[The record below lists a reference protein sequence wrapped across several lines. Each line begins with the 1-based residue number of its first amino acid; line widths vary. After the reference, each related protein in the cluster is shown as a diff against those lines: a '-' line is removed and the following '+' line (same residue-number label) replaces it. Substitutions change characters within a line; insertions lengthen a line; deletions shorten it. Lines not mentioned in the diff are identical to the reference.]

1 MSADSPTRQSPAPP
15 FQHKPYDGTSQPFT
29 VGLKPLEEKDWLE
42 PDPFL
47 IDHLA
52 EKDRLLAAD
61 NEAVFRA
68 EEGTHAA
75 QTEVLGL
82 IVENLK
88 RNHAETYSFDGN
100 KVLIAGAERT
110 IDLSEEPPLVTAARL
125 VQEDLVLMRPGSDGY
140 RLAAACLCFP
150 SSWSLAEKFS
160 QSMTGIHENVPD
172 FNGQRM
178 GKMVAR
184 LFENLKVG
192 QFVCR
197 FNWSI
202 YPDGDLHHPL
212 PKQIHLT
219 IHDTALSRLFLRV
232 ERQTLRR
239 LPESGDIL
247 FTIKIHHD
255 PLSALEAQ
263 PDRAALANHL
273 SEQLMALSEDQLAYK
288 GLTQGRDALVAALGA
303 VAVR

>member
-1 MSADSPTRQSPAPP
+1 MAPRHAPP
-15 FQHKPYDGTSQPFT
+15 FQHTPYDGTSHPFS
-29 VGLKPLEEKDWLE
+29 VGLKPIEEEVWLE

-47 IDHLA
+47 GAHLV

-61 NEAVFRA
+61 RSAVFRA
-68 EEGTHAA
+68 EDDTRDA
-75 QTEVLGL
+75 QREVLAL
-82 IVENLK
+82 IVENLQC
-88 RNHAETYSFDGN
+88 HHSGTYSFEGDEA
-100 KVLIAGAERT
+100 VIAGTDRK
-110 IDLSEEPPLVTAARL
+110 IDLSDEPALVTAARL
-125 VQEDLVLMRPGSDGY
+125 VQEDLVLMRPGPDGY

-150 SSWSLAEKFS
+150 SSWSLAAKFS
-160 QSMTGIHENVPD
+160 QSMTGIHENVPG

-178 GKMVAR
+178 GMMVAR
-184 LFENLKVG
+184 LFDNLKVG

-219 IHDTALSRLFLRV
+219 IEDTALSRLFLRV

-239 LPESGDIL
+239 LPGSGDIL

-255 PLSALEAQ
+255 PLAALESQ
-263 PDRAALANHL
+263 SDRSTLAAHL
-273 SEQLMALSEDQLAYK
+273 KEQLTALDADQLAYK
-288 GLTQGRDALVAALGA
+288 GLTQGREALVDALAAIA
-303 VAVR
+303 QS